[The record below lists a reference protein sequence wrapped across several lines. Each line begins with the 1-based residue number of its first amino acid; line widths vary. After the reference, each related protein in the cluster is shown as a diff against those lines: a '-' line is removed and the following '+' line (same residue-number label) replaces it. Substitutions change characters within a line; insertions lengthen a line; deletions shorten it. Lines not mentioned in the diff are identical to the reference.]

1 MQGKA
6 CLLIAPS
13 FETLSYA
20 HTPTS
25 AHGLLYQLRVLVEA
39 CRLPI
44 ALTKKKRE
52 KAVCLLA
59 SITGES
65 WGDGP
70 EIALTT
76 TTQMSVVKMA
86 GQKFPNSTN
95 FERIKIMHVG
105 EGWSHCSSQYTTHVS
120 WPSDLLQK
128 TSGQHSGV
136 EHLLRDMRKRWH
148 WMPELLQQ

>member
-1 MQGKA
+1 MSCKLYLKRKMSAPALTVQTTSRHRLTLRHGMQGKA

-65 WGDGP
+65 
-70 EIALTT
+70 
-76 TTQMSVVKMA
+76 
-86 GQKFPNSTN
+86 
-95 FERIKIMHVG
+95 
-105 EGWSHCSSQYTTHVS
+105 
-120 WPSDLLQK
+120 
-128 TSGQHSGV
+128 
-136 EHLLRDMRKRWH
+136 
-148 WMPELLQQ
+148 